1 MNSSRGGIQ
10 PIPWESNSS
19 MNLAIVHDAL
29 VNLGGAERVVATL
42 HEIFPAAPIYTTVWL
57 PERTHAALRGADIRT
72 SFLQPF
78 VRSESHLK
86 LLFPLTIAAVRRFD
100 LSAYDLVLSSS
111 TFCAKDV
118 HVPDPTRHVCYCY
131 AYFRPVWEFESYI
144 ARIGWGS
151 ARKGVA
157 RRFFSAFRGWDFRAG
172 QKPGRMIAISRES
185 ARKIERAYRR
195 APSIIYP
202 PVDVARYP
210 LSRRSEDFFLAVSR
224 LMPYKR
230 LDIVVEAFRELR
242 VPLKVVGTGPD
253 LARLRS
259 LAGPET
265 QFTGAVA
272 EDELIDLYSRC
283 RCVVFPGEEDFG
295 LVPLEAHSC
304 GKPVIAFGRGGAL
317 ETLIPANEQGP
328 AAEGALLACPEPS
341 KWGAPPLAP
350 TAVFFYE
357 QTPAAVV
364 AAVRQF
370 EGLNFSVDAIRA
382 QAMRFD
388 KSRFRHELLAFLG
401 LVQRG
406 ALAPERAA
414 AGAAD

>member
-1 MNSSRGGIQ
+1 
-10 PIPWESNSS
+10 

-42 HEIFPAAPIYTTVWL
+42 HEIFPDAPIYTTAYL
-57 PERTHAALRGADIRT
+57 PARTHAALRGADIRT

-78 VRSESHLK
+78 VRSEAQLK

-100 LSAYDLVLSSS
+100 LSSYDLVLSSS

-118 HVPDPTRHVCYCY
+118 SVPDPARHVCYCY
-131 AYFRPVWEFESYI
+131 AYFRPVWEFDSYI
-144 ARIGWGS
+144 ARFAWNGWKKAA
-151 ARKGVA
+151 ARH
-157 RRFFSAFRGWDFRAG
+157 FFSAFRGWDFRAG
-172 QKPGRMIAISRES
+172 QKPGRLIAISQES
-185 ARKIERAYRR
+185 ARKIERAYHRT
-195 APSIIYP
+195 PSIIYP

-210 LSRRSEDFFLAVSR
+210 LSHRSENFFLAVSR

-242 VPLKVVGTGPD
+242 YPLKVVGTGPD
-253 LARLRS
+253 LARLWA

-265 QFTGAVA
+265 EFTGAVP
-272 EDELIDLYSRC
+272 EDRLIDLYSRC
-283 RCVVFPGEEDFG
+283 RCLMFPGEEDFG
-295 LVPLEAHSC
+295 LVPLEAHAC

-317 ETLIPANEQGP
+317 ETLIPANP
-328 AAEGALLACPEPS
+328 ASSESGVGALLAAPAFA
-341 KWGAPPLAP
+341 APPSAP

-370 EGLNFSVDAIRA
+370 ERLDFSPAAARA

-388 KSRFRHELLAFLG
+388 TSRFRRELLAFLD
-401 LVQRG
+401 LAARG
-406 ALAPERAA
+406 APLSARASA
-414 AGAAD
+414 VAD

>member
-1 MNSSRGGIQ
+1 MK
-10 PIPWESNSS
+10 
-19 MNLAIVHDAL
+19 LAIVHDAL

-42 HEIFPAAPIYTTVWL
+42 HEIFPDAPIYTTAYL
-57 PERTHAALRGADIRT
+57 PARTHAALRGADIRT
-72 SFLQPF
+72 SFLQPL
-78 VRSESHLK
+78 VRSEAQLK

-118 HVPDPTRHVCYCY
+118 SVPDPARHVCYCY
-131 AYFRPVWEFESYI
+131 AYFRPVWEFDSYI
-144 ARIGWGS
+144 ARFAWNGWKKAA
-151 ARKGVA
+151 ARQ
-157 RRFFSAFRGWDFRAG
+157 FFSAFRGWDFRAG
-172 QKPGRMIAISRES
+172 QKPGRLIAISLES

-195 APSIIYP
+195 KPFIIYP
-202 PVDVARYP
+202 PVHVARYP

-230 LDIVVEAFRELR
+230 MDIVVEAFRELR
-242 VPLKVVGTGPD
+242 YPLKVVGTGPD
-253 LARLRS
+253 LARLRA

-265 QFTGAVA
+265 ELIGAVS
-272 EDELIDLYSRC
+272 EVRLIDLYSRC
-283 RCVVFPGEEDFG
+283 RCLMFPGEEDFG
-295 LVPLEAHSC
+295 LAPLEAHAC

-317 ETLIPANEQGP
+317 ETLIPANP
-328 AAEGALLACPEPS
+328 APRPVGAGFSPATVV
-341 KWGAPPLAP
+341 AP

-370 EGLNFSVDAIRA
+370 ERMNFSPEAARA

-388 KSRFRHELLAFLG
+388 TSRFRRELLTYLD
-401 LVQRG
+401 LVARY
-406 ALAPERAA
+406 APLPAHA
-414 AGAAD
+414 TAVAD